1 MIGLH
6 FKNIITVAKRVAITK
21 MSFSVNDMQQCK
33 FEHAAI
39 LISRNKKH
47 GDASSPSAVLA
58 TRS

>member
-1 MIGLH
+1 
-6 FKNIITVAKRVAITK
+6 

-39 LISRNKKH
+39 LISRNKEH